1 MGFFLKK
8 KINTL
13 NKIEVVRS
21 ISNTLDICNNS
32 NASACIC
39 GFIGDKI
46 MGMGSTAVVYQ
57 PTLKLNKML
66 HVSRV

>member
-1 MGFFLKK
+1 MGFLKK

-32 NASACIC
+32 NASAYIC